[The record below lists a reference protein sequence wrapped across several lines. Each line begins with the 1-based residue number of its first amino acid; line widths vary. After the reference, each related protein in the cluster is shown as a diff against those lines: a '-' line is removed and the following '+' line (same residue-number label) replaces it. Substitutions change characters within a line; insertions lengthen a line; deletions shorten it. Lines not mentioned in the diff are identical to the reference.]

1 MTLILLF
8 GLLAAGA
15 NLLGGLI
22 LIKSGA
28 HRYGERFL
36 KYLVAL
42 GAGFMLAAIF
52 IEILPE
58 TVDIWTQTFRGE
70 STSEAVAGAMT
81 LLLAGYLSIQ
91 FFEHTLA
98 PHFHFGAET
107 HPESFMRP
115 SAAYT
120 AVGGLWIHT
129 FFDGVSIASAF
140 LVNFKVGIL
149 VFIAILLH
157 KMPEGFTVASI
168 MLASGRSTR
177 KALIATAAIGAA
189 TLAGVIG
196 VVLLE
201 TRMSDA
207 VAYALPF
214 SAGVTLYVAASD
226 LIPEVNHKE
235 ERNPT
240 VSIVV
245 FGCAGMSAMRALTRG
260 ATAAIARRARESMRA
275 NGTTES
281 VRTSRTL
288 TAGTSPGTRSTT
300 PTARPFDLA
309 CTMGTP
315 GSSVRMSECV
325 CPLTITSTARPTPRA
340 RSTISPVTG
349 RLLHRRRRRRRA
361 QRRPRGARLA
371 PEATARA
378 Q

>member
-1 MTLILLF
+1 MGLTGLLLF

-15 NLLGGLI
+15 NVIGGVVLV
-22 LIKSGA
+22 KSGA
-28 HRYGERFL
+28 HRFGERFL

-58 TVDIWTQTFRGE
+58 TVGIWSENLSGE
-70 STSEAVAGAMT
+70 SAARAVGGAMA
-81 LLLAGYLSIQ
+81 LLLAGYLLIQ
-91 FFEHTLA
+91 LFEHTLA

-140 LVNFKVGIL
+140 LINFRVGLL

-177 KALIATAAIGAA
+177 KALVATAAIGAA
-189 TLAGVIG
+189 TIAGVVG
-196 VVLLE
+196 VALL
-201 TRMSDA
+201 DA
-207 VAYALPF
+207 RTKTAVGYALPF

-235 ERNPT
+235 DKNPM

-245 FGCAGMSAMRALTRG
+245 FVGVAL
-260 ATAAIARRARESMRA
+260 
-275 NGTTES
+275 
-281 VRTSRTL
+281 
-288 TAGTSPGTRSTT
+288 
-300 PTARPFDLA
+300 FY
-309 CTMGTP
+309 
-315 GSSVRMSECV
+315 
-325 CPLTITSTARPTPRA
+325 
-340 RSTISPVTG
+340 
-349 RLLHRRRRRRRA
+349 LLHKLIE
-361 QRRPRGARLA
+361 G
-371 PEATARA
+371 
-378 Q
+378 

>member
-1 MTLILLF
+1 MTSILLF

-15 NLLGGLI
+15 NVLGGLV

-28 HRYGERFL
+28 HRLGERFL

-52 IEILPE
+52 IEILP
-58 TVDIWTQTFRGE
+58 TTIDIWTGSSPRQ
-70 STSEAVAGAMT
+70 SASEAVVGAMT

-157 KMPEGFTVASI
+157 KAPKGFPAPPI
-168 MLASGRSTR
+168 MRAPKRQPQ
-177 KALIATAAIGAA
+177 KAWIGTAAIGAA

-196 VVLLE
+196 VAVLDA
-201 TRMSDA
+201 RMRDA
-207 VAYALPF
+207 VGYALPF
-214 SAGVTLYVAASD
+214 SA
-226 LIPEVNHKE
+226 
-235 ERNPT
+235 
-240 VSIVV
+240 
-245 FGCAGMSAMRALTRG
+245 
-260 ATAAIARRARESMRA
+260 
-275 NGTTES
+275 
-281 VRTSRTL
+281 
-288 TAGTSPGTRSTT
+288 
-300 PTARPFDLA
+300 
-309 CTMGTP
+309 
-315 GSSVRMSECV
+315 
-325 CPLTITSTARPTPRA
+325 
-340 RSTISPVTG
+340 
-349 RLLHRRRRRRRA
+349 
-361 QRRPRGARLA
+361 
-371 PEATARA
+371 
-378 Q
+378 